1 MIHWF
6 EKHYKISW
14 LITILIAVIIFY
26 LSSKTFHG
34 TAISGKI
41 NIGIFYHFFVFFY
54 FSFFLL
60 ISLMKGNINKKLL
73 TFALFLAILYGIS
86 DEIHQFFVPGRDSA
100 ISDILIDSSG
110 ILLAGTLYSY
120 RLRNNHY
127 LLQSKSFA

>member
-14 LITILIAVIIFY
+14 IITILLAVIIFY

-34 TAISGKI
+34 SVVVGKI
-41 NIGIFYHFFVFFY
+41 SIGIFYHFFVFFY

-60 ISLMKGNINKKLL
+60 ISLIKGNINKKLL
-73 TFALFLAILYGIS
+73 TLGLFLAILYGIS

-100 ISDILIDSSG
+100 ISDILTNSAG
-110 ILLAGTLYSY
+110 ILLAGTLYSF
-120 RLRNNHY
+120 RLRNNH
-127 LLQSKSFA
+127 